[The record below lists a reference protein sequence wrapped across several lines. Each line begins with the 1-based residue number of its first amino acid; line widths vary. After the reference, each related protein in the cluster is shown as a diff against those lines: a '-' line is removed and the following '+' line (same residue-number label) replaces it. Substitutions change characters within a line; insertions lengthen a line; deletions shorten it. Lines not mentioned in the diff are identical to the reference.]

1 MKIKIGKRRLLD
13 RGEERREVSVSGE
26 TQITTVQSSVRRWC
40 KSNCHSFTTQARGL
54 FRCRT
59 TRENTPSSAGLA
71 VRVNYPACDC
81 TLLARSLL
89 WALPIRQQAKTFRL
103 AGCVILNTTYPPE
116 RKANIS
122 RQIPPNL
129 LPILS
134 QRRNLH
140 FSLIGN
146 YTHF

>member
-13 RGEERREVSVSGE
+13 RGEERRDVPVSGE
-26 TQITTVQSSVRRWC
+26 TQITTVQSSARRWC
-40 KSNCHSFTTQARGL
+40 KSNCHSFTTQARGP
-54 FRCRT
+54 FGCRM
-59 TRENTPSSAGLA
+59 TRENTPRSAGLA
-71 VRVNYPACDC
+71 VRLNYLVCDYRF
-81 TLLARSLL
+81 LVRRLL

-103 AGCVILNTTYPPE
+103 VGCVILNTTYPPE

-134 QRRNLH
+134 RRH
-140 FSLIGN
+140 
-146 YTHF
+146 

>member
-13 RGEERREVSVSGE
+13 RDEERGEVPVSGE
-26 TQITTVQSSVRRWC
+26 TQITTVQSSARRWC

-54 FRCRT
+54 FRCRM
-59 TRENTPSSAGLA
+59 TRENTSRSVGLA
-71 VRVNYPACDC
+71 VGVNYPACDYV
-81 TLLARSLL
+81 LLARSLL
-89 WALPIRQQAKTFRL
+89 WALPIGQQAKTFRPV
-103 AGCVILNTTYPPE
+103 GCVILNITYPPE
-116 RKANIS
+116 RKANKS

-134 QRRNLH
+134 RRCNLH
-140 FSLIGN
+140 FSLIGK